1 MEDLKNLFLETLNRI
16 KLLSEK
22 PVKFDIF
29 NSFEK
34 KTFLLDG
41 ININTSEL
49 SKEEI
54 YNIIQDSYRTIAD
67 WYDSVKQEYP
77 NIQFD
82 SLPADNIDSDNRLE
96 VYIKFKNLSGK
107 NLNDDRYFAYIIN
120 FEDDKLHYLI
130 LDETGCKGEY
140 KTNYNKIDK
149 ELVMKEI
156 LRTFNQYVSSLRIE

>member
-41 ININTSEL
+41 INTSEL

-54 YNIIQDSYRTIAD
+54 YNIIQDSYKTIAD

-77 NIQFD
+77 NIQFS
-82 SLPADNIDSDNRLE
+82 SLPAGNIDGDNRLD
-96 VYIKFKNLSGK
+96 VSIKFKNQSGK
-107 NLNDDRYFAYIIN
+107 PLNDDRSFSYVIN
-120 FEDDKLHYLI
+120 FEDDKLHYSI
-130 LDETGCKGEY
+130 LDEIRGKGEY
-140 KTNYNKIDK
+140 KTNCNKIDK

-156 LRTFNQYVSSLRIE
+156 LTTFNQYVNSLRIE

>member
-41 ININTSEL
+41 INTSEL

-54 YNIIQDSYRTIAD
+54 YNIIQYSYKTIAD

-77 NIQFD
+77 NIQFS
-82 SLPADNIDSDNRLE
+82 SLPAGNIDGDNRLD
-96 VYIKFKNLSGK
+96 VSIKFKNQSGK
-107 NLNDDRYFAYIIN
+107 PLNDDRSFSYVIN
-120 FEDDKLHYLI
+120 FEDDKLHYSI

-149 ELVMKEI
+149 ELIMKEI
-156 LRTFNQYVSSLRIE
+156 LTTFNQYVNCLCIE

>member
-1 MEDLKNLFLETLNRI
+1 MEDLKNLFLETLNKT
-16 KLLSEK
+16 KLLSDK
-22 PVKFDIF
+22 PVKSDIF

-41 ININTSEL
+41 INTSEL

-54 YNIIQDSYRTIAD
+54 YNIIQDSYKTIAD

-96 VYIKFKNLSGK
+96 VSIKFKNLSGK
-107 NLNDDRYFAYIIN
+107 NLNDDRYFVYIIN

-130 LDETGCKGEY
+130 LDETGRKGEY

-156 LRTFNQYVSSLRIE
+156 LTTFNQYVSSLRIE